1 MSDLRTEIFTKVLPK
16 MQSLTQLNFDDP
28 EQPEI
33 TLEPTAPAKLTNNE
47 MIFNWIKEHPA
58 SYAKDVC
65 AAFVGKIDYSSVQ
78 SQVHALSTRGVLHR
92 AECSSTGKLM
102 YSAAVDTY
110 PRSARMKAIALM
122 QEARQKLGKEEMA
135 RRIKEG
141 HKANRQAEA
150 DKKLEPT
157 KRKVVIIKRRVNPPT
172 EVAPAVAVTPVDLN
186 TLSIVQARKLYDELK
201 QIFGA

>member
-1 MSDLRTEIFTKVLPK
+1 MSDLRTELFTKVLPK

-28 EQPEI
+28 EQSLVE
-33 TLEPTAPAKLTNNE
+33 ESAKITNNE

-58 SYAKDVC
+58 SYVKDIC
-65 AAFVGKIDYSSVQ
+65 NAFHKKIEYSSVQ
-78 SQVHALSTRGVLHR
+78 SQVHALAERGILHR

-110 PRSARMKAIALM
+110 PRSARMKAIAVM
-122 QEARQKLGKEEMA
+122 QAARAKLGKEEMA
-135 RRIKEG
+135 RRIREG
-141 HKANRQAEA
+141 HKANKQAEA
-150 DKKLEPT
+150 ETKLEPT
-157 KRKVVIIKRRVNPPT
+157 RKIVVVKRRVNPP
-172 EVAPAVAVTPVDLN
+172 EPAVAVTPVDLN